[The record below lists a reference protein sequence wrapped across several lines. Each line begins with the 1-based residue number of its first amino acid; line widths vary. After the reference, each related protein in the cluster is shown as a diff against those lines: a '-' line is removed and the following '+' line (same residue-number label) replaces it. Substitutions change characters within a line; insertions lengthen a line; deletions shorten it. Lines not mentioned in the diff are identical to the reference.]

1 MVDRLILNRNW
12 SIRSPQAMDVAGSI
26 LPNRLVT
33 ALFQGLRRDVE
44 KLAEACHGEEE
55 PFRGLGSQMRTE

>member
-1 MVDRLILNRNW
+1 
-12 SIRSPQAMDVAGSI
+12 MDVAGSI